1 LDAPQHLAGWIYN
14 RCEIEIARRNFM
26 EHRCEQEKVLAI
38 DEGDLDGRIPREF
51 PFQFHGDC
59 EPGKPAA
66 QNEHPFVRCIF
77 HAIRWMRRRGQ
88 SKRCGEFAGRP
99 ETGPRLQPRKPKTY
113 TRLLSIC
120 VNHREHMSFFSEV
133 QLEDG
138 FVPFVAFRE
147 AFGFIPNLLHAQ
159 TLLPR
164 VVEAQAKLEGAVR
177 LREGAISR
185 LQKERILLSIA
196 VDQRDAYCT
205 TLDSKVLSSLGAS
218 EGQIDSL
225 LNDPRNA
232 DLSATDLA
240 CLQFCLKLA
249 RHARSVSSEDVEALR
264 ACGFGDEAIFEAVI
278 ATALAI
284 YRCTLSVGL
293 GPEPD
298 FAWRTPPAKRITL
311 PHEGASDSLPHLHA
325 AARRKGPYVPAP
337 YLSPKTFASFDMVK
351 KSHGFIPNF
360 FRAQSL
366 RPDLLDAELQA
377 VDRILVPEDLLTRVQ
392 KECIL
397 LAVSAANLNS
407 YCVAMHCNLLRG
419 LGMPSEEGDQIA
431 VDYHESNLSEA
442 DLALLDFAVK
452 LGTRGPEFSREDVA
466 KLRTYGFSEEQILEC
481 EVVTALNNFA
491 NTLQMGLGIEP
502 DFEPPPA
509 FEQNKVHLSDSAQ
522 TPIGGEGVVHLIEVA
537 DPDAE
542 WVTQAQSGD
551 LQAFEELVRRHSQ
564 LIYRTLAAI
573 LGNPADAQDAMQDT
587 LLSAFKHIGGFQGRS
602 KFSTWLVSI
611 ARNSALQ
618 RLRRAKNVESLD
630 QGAYN
635 DEEDFRPRQ
644 VRAWQDNPEQ
654 FHSKSEI
661 RQLVER
667 GILALPA
674 NYRAV
679 VMLRDI
685 QQLSTDEVA
694 QQLGL
699 SVPTVKTRLLRGR
712 LMLREWLSPHFTA
725 NVRGVA
731 Q

>member
-1 LDAPQHLAGWIYN
+1 MVSKKDAENLHHHW
-14 RCEIEIARRNFM
+14 
-26 EHRCEQEKVLAI
+26 
-38 DEGDLDGRIPREF
+38 
-51 PFQFHGDC
+51 
-59 EPGKPAA
+59 
-66 QNEHPFVRCIF
+66 
-77 HAIRWMRRRGQ
+77 
-88 SKRCGEFAGRP
+88 
-99 ETGPRLQPRKPKTY
+99 ETGLRLQPGKPKTY
-113 TRLLSIC
+113 TRFLAVR
-120 VNHREHMSFFSEV
+120 VNCCAHMSFFSEV
-133 QLEDG
+133 QLEEK
-138 FVPFVAFRE
+138 FAPFVAFQE
-147 AFGFIPNLLHAQ
+147 ALGFIPNLLHAQ

-164 VVEAQAKLEGAVR
+164 VIEAQAKLEGAVR
-177 LREGAISR
+177 LQEGAISR
-185 LQKERILLSIA
+185 VQKERILLSIA
-196 VDQRDAYCT
+196 VDRQDAYCIAV
-205 TLDSKVLSSLGAS
+205 DSKVLSSLGVTES
-218 EGQIDSL
+218 QIDSL
-225 LNDPRNA
+225 LSDHRNA
-232 DLSATDLA
+232 DLSATDVA
-240 CLQFCLKLA
+240 CLELCLKLA
-249 RHARSVSSEDVEALR
+249 RHAPSVSSEDIEVLR
-264 ACGFGDEAIFEAVI
+264 TCGFNDEAIFEAVV
-278 ATALAI
+278 ASALAV

-298 FAWRTPPAKRITL
+298 FGERKLSATRIVPPREAAPRSPMTHVHAPAKRK
-311 PHEGASDSLPHLHA
+311 
-325 AARRKGPYVPAP
+325 RPYVPAP
-337 YLSPKTFASFDMVK
+337 YLSPKTFAPFGIVQ

-360 FRAQSL
+360 FRAQTL

-442 DLALLDFAVK
+442 DRALLDFAVK
-452 LGTRGPEFSREDVA
+452 LATHGSQFSREDVVR
-466 KLRTYGFSEEQILEC
+466 LRAFGFREEQILEC

-502 DFEPPPA
+502 DFEPPPV
-509 FEQNKVHLSDSAQ
+509 FQKNKMHLSDSAQ
-522 TPIGGEGVVHLIEVA
+522 TPIGGEGAVHLV
-537 DPDAE
+537 DVMDTDAE
-542 WVTQAQSGD
+542 CVAQAQRGN
-551 LQAFEELVRRHSQ
+551 LQAFEELARRHSQ
-564 LIYRTLAAI
+564 LIYRALAAI

-611 ARNSALQ
+611 ARNSAFQ
-618 RLRRAKNVESLD
+618 RLRRGKNVESLD
-630 QGAYN
+630 DGAYN
-635 DEEDFRPRQ
+635 EEKDFRPRQ
-644 VRAWQDNPEQ
+644 VMAWQDNPEQ
-654 FHSKSEI
+654 FYSRSEI